1 MRAPTAGTLPLMAQE
16 HRLLI
21 PPQRLSLWLDGF
33 ARRHGTPAID
43 VAPTQLTLTAPNGAE
58 AVLSLI
64 WGPVPGIDPLAELCA
79 QVARPRRLAALLVRK
94 SAHAVGVF
102 EGDHL
107 VAHRLGRHYVQGRT
121 KAGGWSQQRY
131 ARRRDN
137 QTERA
142 YAKAAQAAHE
152 VLLPQLGALDGL
164 ILGGDARAVR
174 EVLQVAALHPLA
186 ALAERVPR
194 PVLAVPDPNLQV
206 LRDALPRFVA
216 VPISVNDMARTNSTL
231 AQHDDQA
238 GQ

>member
-1 MRAPTAGTLPLMAQE
+1 MEQA

-21 PPQRLSLWLDGF
+21 PPQRLPRWVDGF
-33 ARRHGTPAID
+33 ALRHGPPSID
-43 VAPTQLTLTAPNGAE
+43 VRPTQLTLTAANGAE
-58 AVLSLI
+58 AVLELI
-64 WGPVPGIDPLAELCA
+64 WGPLPGLDPLAELFE

-102 EGDHL
+102 EGNDL

-131 ARRRDN
+131 ARRREH
-137 QTERA
+137 QAERA
-142 YAKAAQAAHE
+142 YAKAADAAQE

-164 ILGGDARAVR
+164 VLGGDARALR
-174 EVLQVAALHPLA
+174 EVLDVAALAPLA
-186 ALAERVPR
+186 ALAERLHR
-194 PVLAVPDPNLQV
+194 PTLAVPDPNLQV
-206 LRDALPRFVA
+206 LRDVLPRFVA

-238 GQ
+238 GQER